1 MYIIKNMTKINLTIS
16 IVLFVLT
23 LGAQQTIYNFT
34 VNDINGNEFPL
45 SQLKGK
51 KVMIVNVASKCGFT
65 PQYESLEK
73 AYETYKDSNFI
84 IIAFP
89 ANNFKEQEPGTNEEI
104 KQFCS
109 LNYGVTF
116 PIMAKISVKDND
128 IHPLYKWLTN
138 KDLNGTSNS
147 SVKWNFQKY
156 LINIEGKIE
165 HVINP
170 WVKPDN
176 KKIIKWINDR

>member
-1 MYIIKNMTKINLTIS
+1 MRKIFLTIS
-16 IVLFVLT
+16 IVLLVLT
-23 LGAQQTIYNFT
+23 LSAQETIYDFT
-34 VNDINGNEFPL
+34 VNDIDGNEFPL

-51 KVMIVNVASKCGFT
+51 KVMIVNVASECGFT
-65 PQYESLEK
+65 PQYETLETVYK
-73 AYETYKDSNFI
+73 AYKDSNFI

-109 LNYGVTF
+109 INYGVSF
-116 PIMAKISVKDND
+116 PIMAKISVKGDD
-128 IHPLYKWLTN
+128 IHPFYKWLTE
-138 KDLNGTSNS
+138 KELNGTSNS

-156 LINIEGKIE
+156 LINEEGKID

-170 WVKPDN
+170 WVEPDN
-176 KKIIKWINDR
+176 KKIIKWISN